1 MLLHGSFSF
10 GVPQGSVL
18 VPILF
23 INDFPLHVKSIS
35 IGCRMLADDITLHTS
50 GKNIL
55 QIRSNMQDSLDQVSK
70 WCDNNHN
77 YGHQSD
83 QVQVYGNRYH
93 TETPVVTLT
102 VRSRSKRGK
111 N

>member
-1 MLLHGSFSF
+1 MF
-10 GVPQGSVL
+10 
-18 VPILF
+18 
-23 INDFPLHVKSIS
+23 
-35 IGCRMLADDITLHTS
+35 
-50 GKNIL
+50 
-55 QIRSNMQDSLDQVSK
+55 SNMQDSLDQVSK

>member
-1 MLLHGSFSF
+1 MVYHKVLSWDLFCLVSL
-10 GVPQGSVL
+10 SVTY
-18 VPILF
+18 
-23 INDFPLHVKSIS
+23 HYTWKYKSVD
-35 IGCRMLADDITLHTS
+35 CDMLADDTTLHTS
-50 GKNIL
+50 EKYVQ

-77 YGHQSD
+77 YGQQSD
-83 QVQVYGNRYH
+83 QVQVYGNRCH

-102 VRSRSKRGK
+102 ARSRSKRGK